1 MVGSVA
7 GCATRSSHQA
17 SSVVQYLYPDKTEPV
32 ETPSVPVLSVP
43 MKVGIAF
50 VPEGGETRYGSFA
63 HPTFSEK
70 AKMAL
75 MAEMSTQFKQY
86 PFIKSIE
93 LIPTAYLR
101 PKGGFTNLD
110 QIRTMFGVDVIAL
123 VSYDQLQ
130 FTDNGFL
137 SLSYWTLV
145 GAYVV
150 RGEKNDSNTMMDAAV
165 YDIRSRKLLFRAPG
179 ISQIKG
185 SATPVNLSQQLRQ
198 NSEAG
203 FNEAAQMMAANLKEE
218 LEKFKEKVKN
228 SPEEFKVVPTRGY
241 AGGARG
247 GGSVDTMMVVMLDQ
261 PGGVSRMDTKTPQP
275 VGHVPL
281 WTLVLVI
288 GGLLVYIIPGL
299 SAHLQYD
306 RTAILT
312 GEWWRVVTGNWVHFS
327 ASHLSY
333 DLTALGLVG
342 WMTEWS
348 GYPNFGLLVMLSA
361 LGIGMTLL
369 VAQPDIQFYGGLS
382 GIATGAIVY
391 YALWGLQE
399 GGPWRWICG
408 TVLLFSV
415 GKIILETVSGKML
428 LATAGSVPFVPVPLS
443 HLTGGL
449 IACVAWLCTRDRIRP
464 VKGLTGV
471 AVPGSPK

>member
-1 MVGSVA
+1 
-7 GCATRSSHQA
+7 
-17 SSVVQYLYPDKTEPV
+17 
-32 ETPSVPVLSVP
+32 

-63 HPTFSEK
+63 HPTFGEK

-145 GAYVV
+145 GAYIV

-185 SATPVNLSQQLRQ
+185 SATPVNLSEQLRQ

-203 FNEAAQMMAANLKEE
+203 FNKAAQMMAANLKEE

-247 GGSVDTMMVVMLDQ
+247 GGSVDTMMVVML
-261 PGGVSRMDTKTPQP
+261 VS
-275 VGHVPL
+275 
-281 WTLVLVI
+281 
-288 GGLLVYIIPGL
+288 
-299 SAHLQYD
+299 
-306 RTAILT
+306 
-312 GEWWRVVTGNWVHFS
+312 
-327 ASHLSY
+327 
-333 DLTALGLVG
+333 LVG
-342 WMTEWS
+342 YRVW
-348 GYPNFGLLVMLSA
+348 
-361 LGIGMTLL
+361 
-369 VAQPDIQFYGGLS
+369 
-382 GIATGAIVY
+382 
-391 YALWGLQE
+391 
-399 GGPWRWICG
+399 
-408 TVLLFSV
+408 
-415 GKIILETVSGKML
+415 
-428 LATAGSVPFVPVPLS
+428 
-443 HLTGGL
+443 
-449 IACVAWLCTRDRIRP
+449 TRRHHSR
-464 VKGLTGV
+464 
-471 AVPGSPK
+471 